1 MFFKGSRY
9 QQTESKSLVDSR
21 GREVRYKLV
30 RFIPDTRPA
39 YGYAVLAADRLDNVA
54 FAVFHDPERFWRIC
68 DANRAMW
75 PPELTS
81 EPGRIIGI
89 PAAED

>member
-9 QQTESKSLVDSR
+9 QYTETTTLVDVR

-30 RFIPDTRPA
+30 RLIPDTRPA
-39 YGYAVLAADRLDNVA
+39 YGYAVRASDRLDNIA
-54 FAVFHDPERFWRIC
+54 FDVFHDPERFWRIC

-75 PPELTS
+75 PPELTD

-89 PAAED
+89 PAAEG